1 VVTFS
6 SSAQIAENKV
16 VELPHIDNL
25 QKIYF
30 ITSEDTASSSELLI
44 MGLRAQGIEA
54 ITVGTQSMGKDCG
67 MDVITK
73 YVGAKRYEFAPI
85 TFMNRFPNYDVNFS
99 EGIPA
104 DIDFAKL
111 QTTIKDKDLL
121 DKLGWFPLPEMG
133 ATWGNYMYDIA
144 LGEAVADILGKTIF
158 NPKEPQSQHIAMPHL
173 QTTRSQGHH
182 SKALKVSKPAVRGM
196 YLTQEHRVILEQQ
209 TEKKN

>member
-1 VVTFS
+1 MGIEEIKKAKEEAKKTITRPSQKV
-6 SSAQIAENKV
+6 AALLIA
-16 VELPHIDNL
+16 LGPA
-25 QKIYF
+25 
-30 ITSEDTASSSELLI
+30 TASEIL
-44 MGLRAQGIEA
+44 
-54 ITVGTQSMGKDCG
+54 K
-67 MDVITK
+67 
-73 YVGAKRYEFAPI
+73 
-85 TFMNRFPNYDVNFS
+85 N
-99 EGIPA
+99 
-104 DIDFAKL
+104 
-111 QTTIKDKDLL
+111 IKDEDLL

-144 LGEAVADILGKTIF
+144 LGEAVANILGKTIF

>member
-1 VVTFS
+1 
-6 SSAQIAENKV
+6 
-16 VELPHIDNL
+16 
-25 QKIYF
+25 
-30 ITSEDTASSSELLI
+30 

-54 ITVGTQSMGKDCG
+54 ITVGTQSLGKDCG
-67 MDVITK
+67 MDVITQ

-85 TFMNRFPNYDVNFS
+85 TFMNRFPNYDVDFA

-111 QTTIKDKDLL
+111 QTTVKDKDLL
-121 DKLGWFPLPEMG
+121 DKLEWFPLPEMG